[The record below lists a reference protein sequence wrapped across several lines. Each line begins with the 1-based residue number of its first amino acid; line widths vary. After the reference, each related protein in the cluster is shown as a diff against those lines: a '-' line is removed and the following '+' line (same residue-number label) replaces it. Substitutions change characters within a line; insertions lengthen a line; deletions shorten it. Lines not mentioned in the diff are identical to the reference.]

1 MSGLRRTR
9 HAEDLAFEDVQTEL
23 QAAYHRREALTEDL
37 ARSVK
42 ARDAL
47 IVQLRRVRPEMS
59 EADERCTVLESRLAQ
74 GARELEEELVQQRHT
89 QQELSA
95 AAETLRELQYQ
106 EARLEAKA
114 HAAALVPLPA
124 HSSFSIAPIG
134 AARYNPAS
142 RVLSRPS
149 SRCASPAPGSR
160 APPRHR
166 GNTQSPSPARPRTP
180 GLRTTQRDTPVR
192 SGNNLRLGTSF
203 PRSGSLSAV
212 AVGY

>member
-1 MSGLRRTR
+1 MG
-9 HAEDLAFEDVQTEL
+9 DLAFEDVQTEL

-74 GARELEEELVQQRHT
+74 GARELEDELVQQRHM

-95 AAETLRELQYQ
+95 ASETLRDLQHQ

-114 HAAALVPLPA
+114 HAAAVIP
-124 HSSFSIAPIG
+124 FST
-134 AARYNPAS
+134 R
-142 RVLSRPS
+142 
-149 SRCASPAPGSR
+149 SP
-160 APPRHR
+160 
-166 GNTQSPSPARPRTP
+166 
-180 GLRTTQRDTPVR
+180 
-192 SGNNLRLGTSF
+192 F
-203 PRSGSLSAV
+203 P
-212 AVGY
+212 